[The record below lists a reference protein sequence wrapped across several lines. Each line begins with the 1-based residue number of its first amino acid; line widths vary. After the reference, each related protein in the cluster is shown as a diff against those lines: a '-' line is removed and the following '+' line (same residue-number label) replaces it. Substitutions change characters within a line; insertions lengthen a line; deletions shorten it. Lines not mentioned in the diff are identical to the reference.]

1 MTAGERPSG
10 TFGVTAETF
19 PSFSIFA
26 ESVTE
31 PAAFGSFFR
40 ASWKHAL
47 NFGRRLAMTLSGPTT
62 DGVVISLLTAV
73 TGAVVTSAEAG
84 AEPDAAGCGVDAAG
98 AGAVVEVGAA
108 GCAASPRSGTDVGAG
123 PELVVTGA
131 GVVDGSDGGVEGP
144 HAATA
149 TASKQTMRR
158 FMGRT
163 IHSFA

>member
-19 PSFSIFA
+19 PSLSIFA

-31 PAAFGSFFR
+31 PAAFGSFFSP
-40 ASWKHAL
+40 SWKHAL
-47 NFGRRLAMTLSGPTT
+47 NFGRRPAMTLSGPTT

-73 TGAVVTSAEAG
+73 TGAVVTSPDAG
-84 AEPDAAGCGVDAAG
+84 AVPDAAGGGGDAAG
-98 AGAVVEVGAA
+98 AGAEVEVA

-131 GVVDGSDGGVEGP
+131 GVVDGSDAGVEGP

-158 FMGRT
+158 FMGCT

>member
-10 TFGVTAETF
+10 TFGVTADTF

-40 ASWKHAL
+40 PSWKHAL

-62 DGVVISLLTAV
+62 DGVVISLCTAV
-73 TGAVVTSAEAG
+73 TGAVVTSPDAEGDA
-84 AEPDAAGCGVDAAG
+84 APDAAGGAVVAG
-98 AGAVVEVGAA
+98 AGAGAA
-108 GCAASPRSGTDVGAG
+108 VVVAGSASIGTDVGAG
-123 PELVVTGA
+123 PELVATGA
-131 GVVDGSDGGVEGP
+131 GVVGSDAGVEGP

-149 TASKQTMRR
+149 TTSKLQMRR
-158 FMGRT
+158 FMSRT
-163 IHSFA
+163 IHSFT